1 MDPQFINSFGNAI
14 ELMRKVWLAPTG
26 QPFIVAGSGTLT
38 WDMTASNLLEKGD
51 DCLVVNSG
59 IFGDWFAEC
68 LEVYGG
74 KVDQLRSD
82 FGNFPSLS
90 QIEQALRGKRYKLI
104 TVTHVDTST
113 GVLADIK
120 AVAELVRKVSPET
133 LIALDGVCSVA
144 AEEIRME
151 EWGLDVVM
159 TASQKAIGV
168 PPGLALMVVS
178 QRAVDVAM
186 NRTSP
191 PTTYF
196 GSFKKWLPI
205 MKKYES
211 RQPSYFATPPVQL
224 IMALEVS
231 LKQFM
236 IHGMEHRFEAHA
248 LASKKVKNAISRLGL
263 RLVCNR
269 IAKSLVKLELF

>member
-1 MDPQFINSFGNAI
+1 
-14 ELMRKVWLAPTG
+14 MRKVWLAPTG
-26 QPFIVAGSGTLT
+26 QPFIVSGSGTLT

-74 KVDQLRSD
+74 KVDQIRAE
-82 FGNFPSLS
+82 FGDFPSLS
-90 QIEQALRGKRYKLI
+90 QIEEALTRKRYKLI
-104 TVTHVDTST
+104 TVTHVDTSS

-120 AVAELVRKVSPET
+120 AVAELVRKVSPQT

-168 PPGLALMVVS
+168 PPGLALLVVS
-178 QRAVDVAM
+178 QRALEVSL
-186 NRTSP
+186 NRSSP

-205 MKKYES
+205 MKKYEA

-236 IHGMEHRFEAHA
+236 IKGMDHRFEAHVV
-248 LASKKVKNAISRLGL
+248 ASKKIKEAISRLGL
-263 RLVCNR
+263 RLVGKWLR
-269 IAKSLVKLELF
+269 VSLIYSIFLGSRE